1 MKKYI
6 IVFALFAVVSIACAV
21 ETALLKYAPDSSIA
35 VSEINVAS
43 LMKHPAVLEVLNKPE
58 YLNSRQKWEKKSGV
72 RLADLKKVA
81 FFIGADGRIFT
92 CIAVDKNLA
101 IEKIFK
107 QNNVKYKLV
116 AAGGRKFYHLT
127 GVDTVDQAELTE
139 LAPGVLL
146 AGSQGQLAGYFKQ
159 KTGNPGAL
167 AGLVKQIPDV
177 PVWLAFVNRIA
188 NPAGVVEDP
197 QQLTLTFDFAG
208 KKLRDWDFNIN
219 LFCSTA
225 EGAQMMAGVVPM
237 YMMMGSAFIFGSDPE
252 LGGLISA
259 CFKPVAKDR
268 QVGISAR
275 INADLVERAA
285 EYLEQN
291 SDRLAKKFGGK
302 KVKSQKKKRKA
313 APVAP
318 MEQ

>member
-21 ETALLKYAPDSSIA
+21 ETALLKYAPDSSVA
-35 VSEINVAS
+35 VSEINVAA
-43 LMKHPAVLEVLNKPE
+43 LMKHPAVFAMLNKPE
-58 YLNSRQKWEKKSGV
+58 YLSSRQKWENKSGV

-92 CIAVDKNLA
+92 CVAVDKNLA

-107 QNNVKYKLV
+107 QNNVKYKQV
-116 AAGGRKFYHLT
+116 AVGGRKFYRLT
-127 GVDTVDQAELTE
+127 GVDVVDQTELTE
-139 LAPGVLL
+139 LAPGILL
-146 AGSQGQLAGYFKQ
+146 AGSYGQLAGYFKQ

-188 NPAGVVEDP
+188 NPSGVVEDP
-197 QQLTLTFDFAG
+197 QQLTMTFNFAG
-208 KKLRDWDFNIN
+208 KELKDWAFNIN
-219 LFCSTA
+219 LFCGTA

-237 YMMMGSAFIFGSDPE
+237 YVMMGSALVFGSDPE

-259 CFKPVAKDR
+259 CFKPVVKDR
-268 QVGISAR
+268 QVDIAAE
-275 INADLVERAA
+275 INADLVERTA

-302 KVKSQKKKRKA
+302 KVRSRKKKQKV
-313 APVAP
+313 APAAP
-318 MEQ
+318 MEK